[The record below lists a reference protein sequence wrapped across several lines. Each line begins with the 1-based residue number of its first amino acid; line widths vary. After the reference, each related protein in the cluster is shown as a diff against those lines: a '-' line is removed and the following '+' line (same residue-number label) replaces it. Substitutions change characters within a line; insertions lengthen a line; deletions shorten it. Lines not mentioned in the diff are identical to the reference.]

1 MSTPPKIDET
11 DRKIL
16 RALRADGRL
25 TNLKLAEQ
33 VGLSPTPCWNRV
45 RALEE
50 AGVIEGYAALLN
62 QKALGLPDTV
72 MIEVTLEH
80 HDDDT
85 LARFG
90 NEITRLPEVVE
101 AFLVTGEYDY
111 RSRSPSP
118 APRVTRNSCA
128 SACTSSRACGTAVPR
143 SCCGGSSTRPR
154 SSRDAWVPSVRRR
167 RAASAQS
174 VQELVDRAVERAWI
188 AQVHAMRRAGDVD
201 APRLRQPARQ
211 RIQHGG

>member
-1 MSTPPKIDET
+1 M
-11 DRKIL
+11 
-16 RALRADGRL
+16 RADGQL

-111 RSRSPSP
+111 LIKV
-118 APRVTRNSCA
+118 AVAGTGVTRNSCA

-167 RAASAQS
+167 RPLQPSPFRNS
-174 VQELVDRAVERAWI
+174 SI
-188 AQVHAMRRAGDVD
+188 APLNARGLPRFMPCEEPAMSMRRACGS
-201 APRLRQPARQ
+201 Q
-211 RIQHGG
+211 RDSASSTAG

>member
-1 MSTPPKIDET
+1 M
-11 DRKIL
+11 
-16 RALRADGRL
+16 RADGRL

-50 AGVIEGYAALLN
+50 AGVIEGHAALLN

-111 RSRSPSP
+111 LIKVAVAGTEGYEEFR
-118 APRVTRNSCA
+118 A

-143 SCCGGSSTRPR
+143 SCCGGSSTR
-154 SSRDAWVPSVRRR
+154 
-167 RAASAQS
+167 
-174 VQELVDRAVERAWI
+174 LGRAVRHEFPAWGGVGPLQPSPFRKSSI
-188 AQVHAMRRAGDVD
+188 APLNARGLPRFMPCEEPAMSMRRACGS
-201 APRLRQPARQ
+201 Q
-211 RIQHGG
+211 RESASSTAG

>member
-16 RALRADGRL
+16 RALRTDGRL

-45 RALEE
+45 KALED

-90 NEITRLPEVVE
+90 EAITRLPQVVE

-111 RSRSPSP
+111 LIKVAVAGTEGYEEFLRKRLYKLPACATAARPSCSSASSTRRRSNPDGARGQPRRNDSMAPLKARGLPRFMPCDEP
-118 APRVTRNSCA
+118 AMSTRRAWGSHCA
-128 SACTSSRACGTAVPR
+128 SA
-143 SCCGGSSTRPR
+143 SST
-154 SSRDAWVPSVRRR
+154 
-167 RAASAQS
+167 
-174 VQELVDRAVERAWI
+174 
-188 AQVHAMRRAGDVD
+188 AG
-201 APRLRQPARQ
+201 
-211 RIQHGG
+211 